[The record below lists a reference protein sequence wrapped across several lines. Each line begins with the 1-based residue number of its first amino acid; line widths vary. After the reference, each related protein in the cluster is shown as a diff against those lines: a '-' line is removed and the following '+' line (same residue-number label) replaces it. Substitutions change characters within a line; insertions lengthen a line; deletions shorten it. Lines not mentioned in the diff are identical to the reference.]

1 MKITTFNPLI
11 VTAHPEEIIALFEA
25 LGFERRHT
33 KRNLGEDDTTL
44 VRMSL
49 GEFRVDISDKPD
61 AQQDIMM
68 IRMNVDNFKEAHDF
82 LYDKGFKG
90 TFTEEIT
97 EDTSSKGTSLIS
109 PSGFM
114 IALAEH
120 IKK

>member
-11 VTAHPEEIIALFEA
+11 VTAHPEETIALFEA

-33 KRNLGEDDTTL
+33 KQELGEKDTTL

-49 GEFRVDISDKPD
+49 GEFRVDISED
-61 AQQDIMM
+61 ADVPQDLMM
-68 IRMNVDNFKEAHDF
+68 IRMNVDSFQEARDF
-82 LYDKGFKG
+82 LYSKGFKG
-90 TFTEEIT
+90 AFTEEIT
-97 EDTSSKGTSLIS
+97 EDSSSKGTSLIS
-109 PSGFM
+109 PSGFI